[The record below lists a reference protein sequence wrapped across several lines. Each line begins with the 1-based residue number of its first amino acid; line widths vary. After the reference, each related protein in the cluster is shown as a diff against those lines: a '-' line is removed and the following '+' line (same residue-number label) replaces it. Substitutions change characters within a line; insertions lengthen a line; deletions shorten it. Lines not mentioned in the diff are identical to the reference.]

1 MRDHFVVTLESDDTK
16 PEMLT
21 RVMRAIERAVGAVLT
36 VAFRAG
42 DPKVTNHVHWLEDP
56 ARAEDPPADT
66 TIEISPEGR
75 RMYAAVDALYTG
87 KDFAGVK
94 LSGIKINPFNKRRYV
109 IASVASNDSI
119 NEVFVVD
126 EVTRGN
132 GLVLTISEWNSW
144 TDAAGITNLQ
154 NWELPK
160 ETQESFHAA
169 MEHLR
174 DVGVPIDSIAYHARR
189 CHEKSKIDI
198 GSTDGMVK
206 IPYREW
212 WILREIITV
221 SERAARRAV
230 EMEYAPQIIAGGDIS
245 LEGGEDL
252 ELLRQEIE
260 RIVES
265 SKGSMVSSKYTSE
278 LIVQAMKTGV
288 LHHMRR
294 YIPRPEE
301 ERIFEVDGH
310 IVVKQGDDVGHYIIK
325 IVEDT
330 DPRGPMPMYLERV

>member
-87 KDFAGVK
+87 A
-94 LSGIKINPFNKRRYV
+94 P
-109 IASVASNDSI
+109 A
-119 NEVFVVD
+119 
-126 EVTRGN
+126 
-132 GLVLTISEWNSW
+132 
-144 TDAAGITNLQ
+144 TNLQ
-154 NWELPK
+154 NWALPR
-160 ETQESFHAA
+160 EIRESFRAA
-169 MEHLR
+169 MGHLR
-174 DVGVPIDSIAYHARR
+174 EVGVPIDSIAYHAQR

-278 LIVQAMKTGV
+278 LIAQAMKTGV